1 MFKFLR
7 SSIFLLT
14 VFLFIVFF
22 TACEENYRSPI
33 PNYPVGLKIDLTGQ
47 YNTFKN
53 SSNQFL
59 FFEVPPLATDRI
71 GYGGILLYS
80 GLMPDDYGNTVY
92 YAFDM
97 ACPYEAERT
106 IRVYPVQDSLPGI
119 VRCEEC
125 GSEFNVAY
133 GFGDPVKGP
142 ATKSLKPYRVSLSG
156 ESLFVNLK

>member
-1 MFKFLR
+1 MQKFFP
-7 SSIFLLT
+7 SSFF
-14 VFLFIVFF
+14 VIVAFVLILVF

-33 PNYPVGLKIDLTGQ
+33 PNFPVGLKIDLAGK
-47 YNTFKN
+47 YNLFKN

-59 FFEVPPLATDRI
+59 LFEEQPLATDRI
-71 GYGGILLYS
+71 GYAGIMLYS

-97 ACPYEAERT
+97 ACPYEAKRT
-106 IRVYPVQDSLPGI
+106 VKVYPVQDSLPGI

-125 GSEFNVAY
+125 GSEFNVGY

-142 ATKSLKPYRVSLSG
+142 ATKLLKRYRVSLTG
-156 ESLFVNLK
+156 DVLFVLPK

>member
-7 SSIFLLT
+7 SSTFLFPSIFL
-14 VFLFIVFF
+14 IVVF
-22 TACEENYRSPI
+22 TACETNYRSPI
-33 PNYPVGLKIDLTGQ
+33 PNYPVGLRVDLTGP
-47 YNTFKN
+47 YNNFKN

-59 FFEVPPLATDRI
+59 LFEKPPLTTDRV
-71 GYGGILLYS
+71 GYGGIMLYS

-97 ACPYEAERT
+97 ACPHEAKRT
-106 IRVYPVQDSLPGI
+106 VKVYPVQDSLPGI

-142 ATKSLKPYRVSLSG
+142 ATKLLKRYRVRLAG
-156 ESLFVNLK
+156 EMLFVEP